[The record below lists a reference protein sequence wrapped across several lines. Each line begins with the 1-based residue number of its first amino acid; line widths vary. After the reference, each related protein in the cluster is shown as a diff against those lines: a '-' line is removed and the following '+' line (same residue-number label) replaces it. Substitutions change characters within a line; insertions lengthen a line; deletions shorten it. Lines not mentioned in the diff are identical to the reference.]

1 MYLLNKFRNFIN
13 INPIARRL
21 FVKIISP
28 FTLPILIL
36 QNYLSINGYKQRKRI
51 SLWRKSNPKNI
62 LHYKNGIA
70 FNISKN
76 KTSVSKSLVFQS
88 NYEFNETNLVKKV
101 IKPGWTV
108 IDVGANFGW
117 YSIHFAQLVG
127 QNGNIFSFEPIPETY
142 EELNSNIKLNSCQNI
157 KAFDFALGNKVGTI
171 SFGVPNFDGGS
182 GTSSEFLKYSKRIQ
196 TTMRKLDDVIK
207 EQKINKVDFIKA
219 DIEGGE
225 LNMLKGAE
233 KLLEDFRPKI
243 LIEIVDMHCQRFGH
257 FPVDV
262 YQFLINKGYK
272 GLFIGNE
279 YTHWV
284 DNIQYT
290 KEKANIKIDELIK
303 PNVKNLLNGNYFFS

>member
-13 INPIARRL
+13 INPIVRRL
-21 FVKIISP
+21 FVKIVSP

-127 QNGNIFSFEPIPETY
+127 QNGNVFSFEPIPKTY

-157 KAFDFALGNKVGTI
+157 KAFDFALGNKDGNI

-182 GTSSEFLKYSKRIQ
+182 LVSSEFLKYSKRIQ

-233 KLLEDFRPKI
+233 KLIENFRPKL

-279 YTHWV
+279 YT
-284 DNIQYT
+284 
-290 KEKANIKIDELIK
+290 KEKANIKIEELIK
-303 PNVKNLLNGNYFFS
+303 PNVKNLLNGNYFFI

>member
-13 INPIARRL
+13 INPFTRRL

-28 FTLPILIL
+28 FTVPLLIL
-36 QNYLSINGYKQRKRI
+36 QNYLSIKGYKRRKRI
-51 SLWRKSNPKNI
+51 SSWGKNNPKSI
-62 LHYKNGIA
+62 IHYEKGIA

-76 KTSVSKSLVFQS
+76 KASVSKSLVFQS
-88 NYEFNETNLVKKV
+88 NYEFNETNLVKKI

-108 IDVGANFGW
+108 MDIGANFGW
-117 YSIHFAQLVG
+117 YSIHFSKLVG
-127 QNGNIFSFEPIPETY
+127 QSGSVFSFEPIPETY
-142 EELNSNIKLNSCQNI
+142 SELNSNIKLNSCQNV
-157 KAFDFALGNKVGTI
+157 KAFNLALGNKDGTI

-182 GTSSEFLKYSKRIQ
+182 GASSEFLKYSKRIQ
-196 TTMRKLDDVIK
+196 TTMRKLDDIIK

-233 KLLEDFRPKI
+233 KILEYFRPKI

-257 FPVDV
+257 FPLDV

-272 GLFIGNE
+272 GVFIGNE
-279 YTHWV
+279 YTEEKT
-284 DNIQYT
+284 NIS
-290 KEKANIKIDELIK
+290 IDKLAS
-303 PNVKNLLNGNYFFS
+303 PNVKNILNGNYFFS

>member
-1 MYLLNKFRNFIN
+1 M
-13 INPIARRL
+13 
-21 FVKIISP
+21 
-28 FTLPILIL
+28 
-36 QNYLSINGYKQRKRI
+36 
-51 SLWRKSNPKNI
+51 
-62 LHYKNGIA
+62 
-70 FNISKN
+70 
-76 KTSVSKSLVFQS
+76 
-88 NYEFNETNLVKKV
+88 

-108 IDVGANFGW
+108 IDAGANFGW

-127 QNGNIFSFEPIPETY
+127 QNGNVFSFEPIPETY

-157 KAFDFALGNKVGTI
+157 KAFDFALGNKDGTI
-171 SFGVPNFDGGS
+171 SLVA
-182 GTSSEFLKYSKRIQ
+182 SEFLKYSKRIQ

-233 KLLEDFRPKI
+233 KLLEYFRPKI

-279 YTHWV
+279 YT
-284 DNIQYT
+284 

>member
-21 FVKIISP
+21 FVKIVSP

-117 YSIHFAQLVG
+117 YSIHFSQLVG
-127 QNGNIFSFEPIPETY
+127 QNGKVFVFEPVPETY
-142 EELNSNIKLNSCQNI
+142 EELNSNIKLNSSQNI
-157 KAFDFALGNKVGTI
+157 KVFNFALGNKDGSI
-171 SFGVPNFDGGS
+171 SFGVPAFDGGS
-182 GTSSEFLKYSKRIQ
+182 GASSEFLKYSKRIR
-196 TTMRKLDDVIK
+196 TTMRQLDDVMK
-207 EQKINKVDFIKA
+207 EQNINKVDFIKV

-233 KLLEDFRPKI
+233 KLLEHFRPKI
-243 LIEIVDMHCQRFGH
+243 LIEIVDIHCQRFGH
-257 FPVDV
+257 SPVDV
-262 YQFLINKGYK
+262 YQFLINKGYN
-272 GLFIGNE
+272 GVFIGNE
-279 YTHWV
+279 YT
-284 DNIQYT
+284 
-290 KEKANIKIDELIK
+290 KEKTNIKIDELVK
-303 PNVKNLLNGNYFFS
+303 PNIKNLLNGNYFFSSK